1 MSMCLDID
9 STAIDGKLILWPC
22 HGFGGK
28 QFFAFEKS
36 GQIVTVEEHCV
47 GINRL
52 NEVILVH
59 CSNADETQRW
69 TFKNFD
75 QKVGMPIA
83 YNLYQI
89 VRSKYA

>member
-9 STAIDGKLILWPC
+9 STAIDRKLKLWPC

-28 QFFAFEKS
+28 QFFGFEKS

-47 GINRL
+47 GVNLL

-59 CSNADETQRW
+59 CSDTDKTQRW
-69 TFKNFD
+69 TFD
-75 QKVGMPIA
+75 RKV
-83 YNLYQI
+83 
-89 VRSKYA
+89 SKWSI